1 MNDDNTYMLCMVFIL
16 TDNCL
21 QNMLTSF

>member
-1 MNDDNTYMLCMVFIL
+1 MNDDNTYILCMVFIL